1 MAAQSDR
8 QPSDRQS
15 SDRQP
20 SDRQSSDRRPS
31 DRQPSDRQ
39 PNAQRAASPT
49 LASQSLRDGQTAA
62 WLLGVSSVALL
73 GLVLVLGITTPAPD
87 YVQGEASRL
96 IYVHPATAWVAYA
109 AFATT
114 TVCGLLY
121 LWPRTRKI
129 GWDHAAGAAAHI
141 GVFYVALTF
150 VLGAIWG
157 RGTWGTFFRLKDA
170 RMASTLV
177 LLLMY
182 LGVVTLRQLP
192 AAPSVRA
199 RRTAL
204 GALLAFPVVPIVH
217 FSVKWWDTLHQQPT
231 LAQAQRPPIEG
242 LPLTVM
248 LLSIAAFTVFFAWLM
263 VHRIRI
269 ERWKDELLGEDLDVA
284 IAARQQEGRTAA
296 QVTV

>member
-1 MAAQSDR
+1 MAQSSNST
-8 QPSDRQS
+8 P
-15 SDRQP
+15 
-20 SDRQSSDRRPS
+20 
-31 DRQPSDRQ
+31 
-39 PNAQRAASPT
+39 AAGSGT
-49 LASQSLRDGQTAA
+49 HAASLRDGQTAA
-62 WLLGVSSVALL
+62 WLFGVASMVLL

-192 AAPSVRA
+192 ASPSVRA

-231 LAQAQRPPIEG
+231 LAQVERPPIEG

-248 LLSIAAFTVFFAWLM
+248 LLSILAFTVFFAWLM
-263 VHRIRI
+263 MHRIRI
-269 ERWKDELLGEDLDVA
+269 ERWKDALLGEDLDAA
-284 IAARQQEGRTAA
+284 IAVRQREGLAGS

>member
-1 MAAQSDR
+1 MPGQSTQSTPLPAA
-8 QPSDRQS
+8 
-15 SDRQP
+15 
-20 SDRQSSDRRPS
+20 
-31 DRQPSDRQ
+31 
-39 PNAQRAASPT
+39 AAST
-49 LASQSLRDGQTAA
+49 RSLRDGQTASFLLGIA
-62 WLLGVSSVALL
+62 SFVLLGV
-73 GLVLVLGITTPAPD
+73 VLVLGLTTPAPD

-96 IYVHPATAWVAYA
+96 IYVHPATAWVSYA

-114 TVCGLLY
+114 TVCGLLW

-141 GVFYVALTF
+141 GVFYVAMTF

-157 RGTWGTFFRLKDA
+157 RGTWGTFFRLRDA

-199 RRTAL
+199 RRSAL
-204 GALLAFPVVPIVH
+204 AAMLAFLNVPIVH
-217 FSVKWWDTLHQQPT
+217 FSVKWWDTLHQGPT
-231 LAQAQRPPIEG
+231 LAQPEEPPIEG

-248 LLSIAAFTVFFAWLM
+248 LLSILAFTVLFAWLM
-263 VHRIRI
+263 IHRIRI
-269 ERWKDELLGEDLDVA
+269 ERWRDALLGDDIDSA
-284 IAARQQEGRTAA
+284 IAARQSEGRLATPVNA
-296 QVTV
+296 